1 MFVSGWLVHSVNVY
15 LVHIHLGI
23 SIRDREVNMAS
34 FPASL
39 ELVSA
44 HFEGKLNI
52 FVTATSL
59 V

>member
-1 MFVSGWLVHSVNVY
+1 MLVSGWLVHSVNVY
-15 LVHIHLGI
+15 LVYIHLGI
-23 SIRDREVNMAS
+23 SIRDREVNMAF
-34 FPASL
+34 FPASV

-52 FVTATSL
+52 FVNATSL